1 MNRISAFSGRNFK
14 EIVRD
19 PLSYLFC
26 LGFPLVMLIIMTV
39 INNGIEQS
47 TKSTMEGLPPEAAA
61 AAAPTTIFRIDN
73 LSSGIAVFGLTFVML
88 FCCLTLAKD
97 RSGAFLVRLYATP
110 MRSRDF
116 ILGYTL
122 PAFLLSVL
130 QIIITFA
137 ASFVVS
143 LIVDIELNALG
154 LLMALLSLLPTAI
167 MMIMFGLLF
176 GTLFSDKA
184 APGLCSIVISLA
196 SFLGGVWFDAESLG
210 GVMLKICEILPFY
223 HGVKAAR
230 MACALDFT
238 DWTPHFLITLAYA
251 AVVSVVAIIAFNQK
265 MRADLQ

>member
-1 MNRISAFSGRNFK
+1 MNKISAFSQRNFK

-47 TKSTMEGLPPEAAA
+47 AKSTMEGLPPGM
-61 AAAPTTIFRIDN
+61 AAPETMTIFRIDN

-110 MRSRDF
+110 MRSGDF

-130 QIIITFA
+130 QIIVTFA
-137 ASFVVS
+137 TSFVVS
-143 LIVDIELNALG
+143 LIVDIELNIPG
-154 LLMALLSLLPTAI
+154 LLMALLSLLPTSI

-210 GVMLKICEILPFY
+210 GVMLKICEALPFY

-251 AVVSVVAIIAFNQK
+251 AVVSVVAIIAFNRK

>member
-1 MNRISAFSGRNFK
+1 MNKISAFSRRNFK
-14 EIVRD
+14 EIIRD
-19 PLSYLFC
+19 PLSYIFC
-26 LGFPLVMLIIMTV
+26 LGFPLIMLVVMTV

-47 TKSTMEGLPPEAAA
+47 AKSAIGSLPPG
-61 AAAPTTIFRIDN
+61 AAAPETMTIFRIDN
-73 LSSGIAVFGLTFVML
+73 LAGGIAVFGLTFVML
-88 FCCLTLAKD
+88 FCTLTLAKD

-110 MRSRDF
+110 MRSGDF

-122 PAFLLSVL
+122 PTFLLAVL
-130 QIIITFA
+130 QIIVTFV

-143 LIVDIELNALG
+143 LIVNIKLNLLG
-154 LLMALLSLLPTAI
+154 LLMALLSLLPTVV

-210 GVMLKICEILPFY
+210 GVMLKICEVLPFY

-230 MACALDFT
+230 LACALDFT
-238 DWTPHFLITLAYA
+238 DWTLHFMITLVYA
-251 AVVSVVAIIAFNQK
+251 TVVTVAAIISFNQK